1 MYIHFLRDSKKSIFQ
16 LINFVTKHV
25 FAYGVVHKKTK
36 PIELASIFD
45 CNNWLKTE
53 WMTHYIIQ

>member
-1 MYIHFLRDSKKSIFQ
+1 MYIHFLRESKKSIFQ

-36 PIELASIFD
+36 PIE
-45 CNNWLKTE
+45 
-53 WMTHYIIQ
+53 